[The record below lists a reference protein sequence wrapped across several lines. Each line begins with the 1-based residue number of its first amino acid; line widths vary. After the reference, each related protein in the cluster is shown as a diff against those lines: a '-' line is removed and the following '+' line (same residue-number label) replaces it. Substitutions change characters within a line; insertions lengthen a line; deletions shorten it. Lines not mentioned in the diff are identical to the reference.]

1 MLAFVCLW
9 GGAAS
14 LYACTERDMLDLIGS
29 LEAPEGYDQV
39 YGGVKL
45 APPRPITSMT
55 VQEVMT
61 WQRQATKTAVSSA
74 AGRYQVIR
82 ETLNGVVKQGVV
94 SLNERYT
101 PAVQDRIGAYLLAQT
116 GYRDGDSS
124 NKVLNR
130 VSDVWAALPRVSGA
144 GAGVSTYEGYAGNH
158 ALLDAQSYKQY
169 AACEIE
175 LDQVT
180 KMAGVIRDGLR
191 FGFQFDR
198 LIEMLKENA
207 ERSMNVASV
216 AASWL
221 LITLFTL
228 DLVGRGLA
236 LLSDRSTL
244 GDYIADT
251 FFRLFTV
258 SFFLFL
264 LQNAGAVSA
273 EIGQWAAKMGNEIA
287 DRKGFSLGSWARE
300 KFVMTFEH
308 MEGVRLYPAGI
319 STVVLVCSLITQIV
333 MAITMTR
340 IVYTYA
346 MLLFVT
352 VVGMFTVAFGGLGSM
367 TTQAKAT
374 IMKILGTGL
383 QIIALNVLIYVGLDI
398 ALQSSDASSPV
409 ASAFL
414 VMSLDVFIAVMVW
427 TVPASIGRLARST
440 N

>member
-1 MLAFVCLW
+1 MAALVFLW
-9 GGAAS
+9 VSAACV
-14 LYACTERDMLDLIGS
+14 YACTERDMLDLIGS

-39 YGGVKL
+39 YSRVKL

-55 VQEVMT
+55 VQDVMT
-61 WQRQATKTAVSSA
+61 WQRQASKTAASSA

-82 ETLNGVVKQGVV
+82 KTLNGVVKQGVV
-94 SLNERYT
+94 SPNEVYT

-124 NKVLNR
+124 DKILNR
-130 VSDVWAALPRVSGA
+130 VSGVWAALPRVSGA
-144 GAGVSTYEGYAGNH
+144 GAGYSTYEGYAGNH
-158 ALLDAQSYKQY
+158 AQLDAQSYKQY

-175 LDQVT
+175 LDQVK

-207 ERSMNVASV
+207 ERSMTVASV

-221 LITLFTL
+221 LLTLFSI
-228 DLVGRGLA
+228 DLVWRGFA

-244 GDYIADT
+244 GDYVADT

-264 LQNAGAVSA
+264 LQNAGAISA
-273 EIGQWAAKMGNEIA
+273 EIGQWAAKMGNEIGG
-287 DRKGFSLGSWARE
+287 REGFSLGSWARD

-308 MEGVRLYPAGI
+308 MEGVRLYPAGVA
-319 STVVLVCSLITQIV
+319 TAVLVCSLITQIV

-346 MLLFVT
+346 LLLFVT
-352 VVGMFTVAFGGLGSM
+352 VVGMFTIAFGGLGAM
-367 TTQAKAT
+367 TPQARAT
-374 IMKILGTGL
+374 IMKILGIGL
-383 QIIALNVLIYVGLDI
+383 QIIALNVLIYVGLDL
-398 ALQSSDASSPV
+398 ALQSSNASSPV

-414 VMSLDVFIAVMVW
+414 VMSLDIFIAVMVW
-427 TVPASIGRLARST
+427 TVPASIGRLARSA